1 MGRNLTWWAMVPRVA
16 KSPTWLRMHT
26 FPQEPREEGAS
37 ETASQESSNN
47 PRGVCSPSERKWAK
61 ATFSN
66 SKLTALALSAQRSA
80 DKCQGSTEAKRKLQ
94 NKPSTSYCLCK
105 IWQLQYKWQIEA
117 PLHMTHHIGVSF
129 IHRSKGCRQSL
140 SSREILIPVQ
150 GSYRFLDYLLG
161 IKCP

>member
-1 MGRNLTWWAMVPRVA
+1 MGFSDGSVGKECVSNAGVPGLGRSPEEGNGHPLQYSCLGNPKDRGTWWAMVPRVA
-16 KSPTWLRMHT
+16 KSPTRLRMHT

-47 PRGVCSPSERKWAK
+47 PRGVCTPSEQKWAK

-105 IWQLQYKWQIEA
+105 I
-117 PLHMTHHIGVSF
+117 
-129 IHRSKGCRQSL
+129 
-140 SSREILIPVQ
+140 
-150 GSYRFLDYLLG
+150 
-161 IKCP
+161 